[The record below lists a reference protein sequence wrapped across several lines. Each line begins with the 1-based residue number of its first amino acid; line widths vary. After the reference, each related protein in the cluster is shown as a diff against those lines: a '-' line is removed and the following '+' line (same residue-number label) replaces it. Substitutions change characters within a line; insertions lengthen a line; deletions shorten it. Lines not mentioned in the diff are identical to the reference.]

1 MESSAVDLSIRRI
14 RLTDVRTLGR
24 FFEEVGRDEE
34 STRFFHPHPL
44 TPAFA
49 AELCAS
55 ARARRDRYYITLF
68 REQVA
73 AYAMLR
79 GWDEGFTVP
88 SWGGCVHPELRGA
101 GLGHFLLEHA
111 VAESR
116 AAGAATLRLS
126 VYKANQR
133 GIHLYGKFGFV
144 FQNKDEKSVVGLL
157 DLSSC
162 AALPRREPDRV
173 RLQAW
178 YSARAARE
186 AA

>member
-14 RLTDVRTLGR
+14 RLTDVKVLGS
-24 FFEEVGRDEE
+24 FFEELARDEE

-44 TPAFA
+44 TPAYA

-55 ARARRDRYYITLF
+55 ARARQDRYYIALF
-68 REQVA
+68 GQHLA
-73 AYAMLR
+73 AYGMLR
-79 GWDEGFTVP
+79 GWDEGYAVP

-111 VAESR
+111 VAECR

-133 GIHLYGKFGFV
+133 GIHLYAKFGFM
-144 FQNKDEKSVVGLL
+144 FQDKGEISVVGLL

-162 AALPRREPDRV
+162 AALPRRKPDRV
-173 RLQAW
+173 RLQNW
-178 YSARAARE
+178 YAARAARE